1 MFIHGIMLCLCSFY
15 FYFYRICFTDTI
27 YNVKN
32 TFVLSLSTSVDSCVP
47 GDVVTISGM
56 VKVNSVDEG
65 ENHRPVASH

>member
-1 MFIHGIMLCLCSFY
+1 MIRMAFIGFVSPTL
-15 FYFYRICFTDTI
+15 

-65 ENHRPVASH
+65 ILQFTV